1 MRFRHAS
8 IVAVVLACTIAP
20 LAARAATVTDGNKA
34 RGPLDLHQLSGTKH
48 DATAP
53 LTIEIFTYGSWAK
66 SLLAIDGPNRLNV
79 LFQIDKDPKVDFT
92 GEIFFR
98 NTRLHMRITTTGGAF
113 VRLLRVSH
121 PRGDLVRTT
130 IPRGLP
136 NPDGNL
142 RIAATM
148 TYRSGAGVCSAT
160 PCQDRIPGRG
170 WLKITA
176 GL

>member
-1 MRFRHAS
+1 
-8 IVAVVLACTIAP
+8 
-20 LAARAATVTDGNKA
+20 VTDGNKA
-34 RGPLDLHQLSGTKH
+34 RGPLDLHRLSATKH

-53 LTIEIFTYGSWAK
+53 LTITISTYGTCEG

-79 LFQIDKDPKVDFT
+79 LFQIDKDRKVDFI

-98 NTRLHMRITTTGGAF
+98 NGRLHMRITTAGGAF

-121 PRGDLVRTT
+121 PKGYLVRTT
-130 IPRGLP
+130 VPRGLP

-148 TYRSGAGVCSAT
+148 TYRSSDGACSAT
-160 PCQDRIPGRG
+160 PCEDRIPGHG
-170 WLKITA
+170 WLKVTA